1 MCLMTVVHVLD
12 ALESYSCSQGRNG
25 EREGKKE
32 VEKEGL
38 TFEEKAEKQLFST
51 LGYHKI
57 EVKEQ
62 IPWAVEKNT

>member
-1 MCLMTVVHVLD
+1 MYLMLLSL
-12 ALESYSCSQGRNG
+12 APKGRNGRREG

-38 TFEEKAEKQLFST
+38 AFEEKAEKQLFSI